1 MSTGLLNAVE
11 AQTAIQ
17 LLQRHL
23 NGATGL
29 LRDALDEAISY
40 LQAGMRV
47 TTDIAAIIANHT
59 SFKQDRYGK

>member
-1 MSTGLLNAVE
+1 MSSGQFYTLKS
-11 AQTAIQ
+11 QDAIEQ
-17 LLQRHL
+17 LQRHL

-47 TTDIAAIIANHT
+47 PTDIAAIIANHT

>member
-1 MSTGLLNAVE
+1 MSANLIAALK
-11 AQTAIQ
+11 AQDAIWQ
-17 LLQRHL
+17 LQRHL

-29 LRDALDEAISY
+29 LHDALDEAISY

-47 TTDIAAIIANHT
+47 PTDIASIIANHT